1 LGRESQ
7 IIARDRRQVRSE
19 VRQVFS
25 ARKVASAFTVVH
37 FYQNDPDLS
46 TQMRFWQRRLLF
58 KDIAGAFLIID

>member
-25 ARKVASAFTVVH
+25 TRKVASAFTVAH
-37 FYQNDPDLS
+37 FYQNEPDLS
-46 TQMRFWQRRLLF
+46 
-58 KDIAGAFLIID
+58 IANEILATPFTI